1 MAGRH
6 QVLHWRHNGR
16 NNVIGQNRIS
26 VPAASAARGDRRTVP
41 AVHLFARSQICS
53 QLQKGR
59 VAMDA
64 RDRAGGDPVRRVCA

>member
-26 VPAASAARGDRRTVP
+26 RYPPHPLLLVGDRRTVP
-41 AVHLFARSQICS
+41 AVHVFARASQICS
-53 QLQKGR
+53 QLQISPTISLLR
-59 VAMDA
+59 
-64 RDRAGGDPVRRVCA
+64 PCTEFCIWW